1 MLISEDEYKVIK
13 AYQSINYTREWFD
26 NHKYV
31 YRAGQGF
38 DPYIGEYFLVD
49 LYEGEIWL
57 VKGSKPKYD
66 KRRGQKLPIESIC
79 KVFNSRNIGY
89 VNGYWQMSKNE
100 MYSQLCKGVE

>member
-1 MLISEDEYKVIK
+1 MISEEEYKVIK
-13 AYQSINYTREWFD
+13 TYQSINYTREWFD
-26 NHKYV
+26 NHQYV

-49 LYEGEIWL
+49 LYAGEIWL

-66 KRRGQKLPIESIC
+66 KRRGKKLPIEPIC
-79 KVFNSRNIGY
+79 QVFNSKDIGY

-100 MYSQLCKGVE
+100 MYTEYARRFE